1 MKAKSTFSIGFVGG
15 TQWVVSGILTLL
27 WVNSPAA
34 PRNVPNEILV
44 QYKANSSEQQR
55 TDARAQAQLEH
66 REEVLTARMKA
77 DGNAG
82 FVRAVTHMP
91 VDKAIELLLKH
102 PAVEF
107 AEPNWISTHKAV

>member
-1 MKAKSTFSIGFVGG
+1 MKAKSTFPIWFVGRS
-15 TQWVVSGILTLL
+15 QWLVFGILTLL
-27 WVNSPAA
+27 CVNSPAA

-44 QYKANSSEQQR
+44 RYKADSTEQQR

-66 REEVLTARMKA
+66 REDVLTARMKVE
-77 DGNAG
+77 GKPG

-91 VDKAIELLLKH
+91 VDKAIELPQKH

-107 AEPNWISTHKAV
+107 A